1 MNFQNQ
7 TFFYK
12 NKHFYRKLSIN
23 FFKNILEKNQNEKM
37 SEQKN
42 LEPDLDF
49 LRYADDV
56 RESKSLKKF
65 IDSGKEKRF
74 RIRTKEIRLE
84 IKIRSIPNAK
94 EKPLYNLWSICVLK

>member
-1 MNFQNQ
+1 MQQFRDILQLFVDH
-7 TFFYK
+7 FFC
-12 NKHFYRKLSIN
+12 FCIN

-84 IKIRSIPNAK
+84 IKI
-94 EKPLYNLWSICVLK
+94 

>member
-1 MNFQNQ
+1 
-7 TFFYK
+7 
-12 NKHFYRKLSIN
+12 
-23 FFKNILEKNQNEKM
+23 M
-37 SEQKN
+37 SDQKN

-84 IKIRSIPNAK
+84 IKNQFFCQNEPFLSKKKPPNSIRYRKNGSK
-94 EKPLYNLWSICVLK
+94 LVGDRSV